1 MRIRSHPLILASLFV
16 VAFRSASAQQLPGTA
31 VPCAVTAPNGIVAG
45 EPGAVSGQTEWQ
57 HASYGNALLS
67 VGPFGLWPEGTIVF
81 KPGGAGSVT
90 PDGALSMKFGWTRG
104 VPGKLNVTGRR
115 LDAEAPPLRIDIP
128 CCYGATGFQASALI
142 FSTPG
147 CWEVTAQIGDRAD
160 SKLTFVTRVVKISDE
175 PGGGGTRAAPS
186 HQSPAT
192 RNQR

>member
-1 MRIRSHPLILASLFV
+1 MRIRSHSLILASLFV
-16 VAFRSASAQQLPGTA
+16 VAFRSASAQQLPGA
-31 VPCAVTAPNGIVAG
+31 NVPCDVTAPNGPHG
-45 EPGAVSGQTEWQ
+45 S
-57 HASYGNALLS
+57 HGNALLS
-67 VGPFGLWPEGTIVF
+67 VHGLWPEGTIVF

-147 CWEVTAQIGDRAD
+147 CWEVNAQIDDRAD
-160 SKLTFVTRVVKISDE
+160 SKLTFVTRVVKVGDG
-175 PGGGGTRAAPS
+175 PGQWDRTAPS
-186 HQSPAT
+186 RQSPAT